1 MSDQDA
7 SQEVRIIPFAPEYAE
22 QVPELFRAVYG
33 EEYPIKTYYDPALLM
48 KAMENRELFQSL
60 AVTPQGRVVGVGNM
74 YLSAPYKNIFEAGA
88 GLVHPDFRKL
98 NLFNKMYCYLYEE
111 VATKNGLDL
120 VFGEDVCNHIW
131 TQKMSCSHQF
141 LTAALEVDLMPAST
155 YKKEKASTGRVSCHF
170 STRTYVSHPHRVYL
184 PAPYRDQ
191 LSAIYQWLDD
201 TRDQAVSMEALPDD
215 VKSRIKSAHFG
226 FAKVSRMT
234 VEEIGPD
241 FGSELDRAEE
251 EARSTGSV
259 VSQAHLHLGCPWV
272 GRAVEILRR
281 RGYFLGG
288 VLPRWFDSDGML
300 MQKITGRPNWEGINL
315 HMDSAKRLLEMV
327 EADWR
332 SVTKA

>member
-1 MSDQDA
+1 MSDQTA
-7 SQEVRIIPFAPEYAE
+7 PPEIKIIPFSPEYAE

-33 EEYPIKTYYDPALLM
+33 EEYPIKTYYDPELLM
-48 KAMENRELFQSL
+48 KAMAERKLFQSL
-60 AVTPQGRVVGVGNM
+60 AVTDEGRVVGVGNM
-74 YLSAPYKNIFEAGA
+74 YLSAPFQNIFEAGA

-98 NLFNKMYCYLYEE
+98 NLFNKMYGYLYEE

-131 TQKMSCSHQF
+131 TQKMSDSHQF

-184 PAPYRDQ
+184 PESYRDR

-201 TRDQAVSMEALPDD
+201 TRDQAVSMEEPPDD
-215 VKSRIKSAHFG
+215 TKSRIKSAHFG

-241 FGSELDRAEE
+241 FEAELTRAED
-251 EARSTGSV
+251 EAGQNGAV
-259 VSQAHLHLGCPWV
+259 VSQAHLNLACPWV
-272 GRAVEILRR
+272 GRAVEILRGK
-281 RGYFLGG
+281 GYFLGG
-288 VLPRWFDSDGML
+288 VLPRWFDSDGL
-300 MQKITGRPNWEGINL
+300 LLQKIEGEPNWEGINL
-315 HMDSAKRLLEMV
+315 HLESAKRLFEMV
-327 EADWR
+327 EADWL